1 MDREI
6 RRLRAQVQ
14 RLAQGKPRSQV
25 RYPEPFRRAV
35 VKLARQRRGQ
45 GPSVTDLAQALG
57 VSEPT
62 LAKWLRP
69 TTPPRLRPVALVSAP
84 APVLAAAA
92 HPVLITP
99 SGVRV
104 EHLDRETLVAVLQA
118 LR

>member
-14 RLAQGKPRSQV
+14 RLADGKHASQV
-25 RYPEPFRRAV
+25 RYPEPVRRAV
-35 VKLARQRRGQ
+35 VAVARRRLGAGASMARLADAR
-45 GPSVTDLAQALG
+45 G

-69 TTPPRLRPVALVSAP
+69 PTRPVLRPVAVVSPP
-84 APVLAAAA
+84 APGLTADAR
-92 HPVLITP
+92 PVLITP
-99 SGVRV
+99 SGVRG
-104 EHLDRETLVAVLQA
+104 EHLDRGTLIAVLQA